1 MTLQQLRYAIGISK
15 VGSFNKAAESL
26 FISQPSLTTAI
37 HDLEDEIGGEI
48 VDGRGA
54 VAGNQTQGG
63 ADNRK
68 GSDDTHIG
76 SICRFVLFSVG

>member
-37 HDLEDEIGGEI
+37 HDLEDEIGITIFNRTSRGVTLTPEGEEFIANLVFEI
-48 VDGRGA
+48 V
-54 VAGNQTQGG
+54 NGG
-63 ADNRK
+63 
-68 GSDDTHIG
+68 G
-76 SICRFVLFSVG
+76 